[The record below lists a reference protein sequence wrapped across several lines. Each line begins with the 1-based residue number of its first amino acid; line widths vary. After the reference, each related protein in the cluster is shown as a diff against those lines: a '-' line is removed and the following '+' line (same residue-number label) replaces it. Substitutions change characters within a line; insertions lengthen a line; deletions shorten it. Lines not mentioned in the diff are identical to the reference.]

1 MELDGIDLGT
11 IPVNTEDGIAL
22 PTVDTGDNDTANND
36 VVDDTI
42 QDNQPE
48 DNQNPQEPEDDKKVN
63 LQKGVNYER
72 KLRKAA
78 EKENREL
85 KEQLAQLTQKT
96 NTAPEKNTVD
106 ELIEGGVD
114 PEIAKSISAAINK
127 KDKGSEQL
135 KKELADMK
143 FKLELSEKSKDSEF
157 SDILE
162 HEDEI
167 RPLVDKGLSVE
178 QAYYAVNHNRV
189 QNTNREIEKKVEAKL
204 QNNQTRKEILQNINS
219 NGGNAVKNT
228 DSTPKATAL
237 EIVAAQMAGID
248 IKDYLAAKNS
258 NSINDYDEYNK
269 RKVK

>member
-157 SDILE
+157 SDIL
-162 HEDEI
+162 D
-167 RPLVDKGLSVE
+167 L
-178 QAYYAVNHNRV
+178 
-189 QNTNREIEKKVEAKL
+189 
-204 QNNQTRKEILQNINS
+204 
-219 NGGNAVKNT
+219 
-228 DSTPKATAL
+228 
-237 EIVAAQMAGID
+237 
-248 IKDYLAAKNS
+248 
-258 NSINDYDEYNK
+258 
-269 RKVK
+269 

>member
-1 MELDGIDLGT
+1 M
-11 IPVNTEDGIAL
+11 
-22 PTVDTGDNDTANND
+22 
-36 VVDDTI
+36 
-42 QDNQPE
+42 
-48 DNQNPQEPEDDKKVN
+48 
-63 LQKGVNYER
+63 
-72 KLRKAA
+72 RKAA

-189 QNTNREIEKKVEAKL
+189 QNTNREIEKTVHQK
-204 QNNQTRKEILQNINS
+204 QQH
-219 NGGNAVKNT
+219 
-228 DSTPKATAL
+228 
-237 EIVAAQMAGID
+237 
-248 IKDYLAAKNS
+248 
-258 NSINDYDEYNK
+258 
-269 RKVK
+269 

>member
-1 MELDGIDLGT
+1 M
-11 IPVNTEDGIAL
+11 
-22 PTVDTGDNDTANND
+22 
-36 VVDDTI
+36 
-42 QDNQPE
+42 
-48 DNQNPQEPEDDKKVN
+48 
-63 LQKGVNYER
+63 
-72 KLRKAA
+72 RKAA

-178 QAYYAVNHNRV
+178 QAYYAVNHNSCLLYTSPSPRD
-189 QNTNREIEKKVEAKL
+189 R
-204 QNNQTRKEILQNINS
+204 
-219 NGGNAVKNT
+219 G
-228 DSTPKATAL
+228 
-237 EIVAAQMAGID
+237 
-248 IKDYLAAKNS
+248 
-258 NSINDYDEYNK
+258 
-269 RKVK
+269 

>member
-96 NTAPEKNTVD
+96 
-106 ELIEGGVD
+106 
-114 PEIAKSISAAINK
+114 
-127 KDKGSEQL
+127 Q
-135 KKELADMK
+135 
-143 FKLELSEKSKDSEF
+143 
-157 SDILE
+157 
-162 HEDEI
+162 H
-167 RPLVDKGLSVE
+167 
-178 QAYYAVNHNRV
+178 Q
-189 QNTNREIEKKVEAKL
+189 
-204 QNNQTRKEILQNINS
+204 
-219 NGGNAVKNT
+219 
-228 DSTPKATAL
+228 
-237 EIVAAQMAGID
+237 
-248 IKDYLAAKNS
+248 
-258 NSINDYDEYNK
+258 K
-269 RKVK
+269 RIQ

>member
-1 MELDGIDLGT
+1 M
-11 IPVNTEDGIAL
+11 
-22 PTVDTGDNDTANND
+22 
-36 VVDDTI
+36 
-42 QDNQPE
+42 
-48 DNQNPQEPEDDKKVN
+48 
-63 LQKGVNYER
+63 
-72 KLRKAA
+72 
-78 EKENREL
+78 
-85 KEQLAQLTQKT
+85 
-96 NTAPEKNTVD
+96 
-106 ELIEGGVD
+106 IEGGVD

-237 EIVAAQMAGID
+237 EIAAAQMAGID
-248 IKDYLAAKNS
+248 IKDYLAAKTLIRLMIMTNT
-258 NSINDYDEYNK
+258 IREK
-269 RKVK
+269 

>member
-135 KKELADMK
+135 KKELADNGK
-143 FKLELSEKSKDSEF
+143 NLC
-157 SDILE
+157 
-162 HEDEI
+162 
-167 RPLVDKGLSVE
+167 
-178 QAYYAVNHNRV
+178 
-189 QNTNREIEKKVEAKL
+189 EIEEFE
-204 QNNQTRKEILQNINS
+204 KEPSLG
-219 NGGNAVKNT
+219 NGG
-228 DSTPKATAL
+228 L
-237 EIVAAQMAGID
+237 GR
-248 IKDYLAAKNS
+248 LAACFLD
-258 NSINDYDEYNK
+258 SIATLGLNGDGVGLNYLKIMPRLQYPIHGLL
-269 RKVK
+269 RKAG